1 MDFLKK
7 YKPIMIMGTTDD
19 KLLNRKIYQKAKDM
33 NCHGYA
39 VDDPMISDFSHPSLI
54 NIENIVQ
61 IAISTQGKSPIMA
74 KKFRIEAEKIFKK
87 VIKKEDL
94 NYIRIHEYARSMA
107 KTKIPT
113 PNERREFMYSLMDDK
128 NLKRNLKAGK
138 LDDAKTRIKVLF
150 DLWVKPYG
158 VYANS
163 N

>member
-1 MDFLKK
+1 MCHNA
-7 YKPIMIMGTTDD
+7 PRITATDTQNVVTPSTD
-19 KLLNRKIYQKAKDM
+19 IILNSFTSSI
-33 NCHGYA
+33 G
-39 VDDPMISDFSHPSLI
+39 
-54 NIENIVQ
+54 
-61 IAISTQGKSPIMA
+61 
-74 KKFRIEAEKIFKK
+74 AEKIFKK

-128 NLKRNLKAGK
+128 NLKQNLKAGK
-138 LDDAKTRIKVLF
+138 LGDAKTRIKVLF